1 MYVITWEYRV
11 KADKRSEFEAAYAS
25 DGAWADLFKRS
36 AEFIEVKLLRDE
48 RDPQRYLTIDRW
60 RSKDAYKEFLSRWQ
74 EEYQAL
80 DALCENMTESE
91 ALIGK
96 WGYI

>member
-1 MYVITWEYRV
+1 MYVILWEYRV
-11 KADKRSEFEAAYAS
+11 KMNKLSEFETAYS
-25 DGAWADLFKRS
+25 SEGAWAELFKRS
-36 AEFIEVKLLRDE
+36 AGFIAVELLRDQT
-48 RDPQRYLTIDRW
+48 DPQHYLTIDRW
-60 RSKDAYKEFLSRWQ
+60 RSKAEYEDFLSRWQ
-74 EEYQAL
+74 EDYRAL

>member
-1 MYVITWEYRV
+1 MYVIVWEYRV
-11 KADKRSEFEAAYAS
+11 KADKRSEFEAAYSS
-25 DGAWADLFKRS
+25 DGAWAELFKRS
-36 AEFIEVKLLRDE
+36 AGFIAVKLLRDE
-48 RDPQRYLTIDRW
+48 TDPQHYLTMDRW
-60 RSKDAYKEFLSRWQ
+60 RTKAGHEEFISRWR
-74 EEYQAL
+74 EDYKAL

>member
-1 MYVITWEYRV
+1 MYIIIWEYRV
-11 KADKRSEFEAAYAS
+11 KTDMRVKFEAAYS
-25 DGAWADLFKRS
+25 PHGAWADLFKRS
-36 AEFIEVKLLRDE
+36 AGFIEVELLRDE
-48 RDPQRYLTIDRW
+48 SDPQRYLTIDRW
-60 RSKDAYKEFLSRWQ
+60 RSQAEYEGFLPRWH

-96 WGYI
+96 WGYK